1 MDIQQL
7 PPEMGIGGITL
18 AMKLKMAAIV
28 LRSRLVKSGKITIRL
43 IIVEHMRTMRSR
55 AARTARMW

>member
-1 MDIQQL
+1 
-7 PPEMGIGGITL
+7 MGIGGITL

-43 IIVEHMRTMRSR
+43 IIVVHMRTMRSR
-55 AARTARMW
+55 AARTACMW